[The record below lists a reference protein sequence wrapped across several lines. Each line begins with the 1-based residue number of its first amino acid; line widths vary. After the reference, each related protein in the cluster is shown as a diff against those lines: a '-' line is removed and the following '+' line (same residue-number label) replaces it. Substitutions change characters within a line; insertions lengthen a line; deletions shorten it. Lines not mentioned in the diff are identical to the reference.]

1 MRAPSG
7 RPKRIPLWQL
17 ALYGVSSLARGTV
30 HPFAR
35 MWRSSDPIDSYA
47 LNHLTSVAG
56 DAMLAI
62 ALADSV
68 FFSLPV
74 GEAKL
79 RVAAYLG
86 ITMLPLALAGPLLVP
101 LLDRAGPRRLIA
113 FASAAGRAL
122 IAIYAAPRFST
133 LVLFPAALALLVL
146 SKVHSITKNGL
157 TIAYAGRGDGLMQ
170 ANARLGRLAAVGAIL
185 AAPVAYAAL
194 RLGGSPAVIYVAAIT
209 YAGSAALTLRLAHPG
224 PKRRPA
230 AGTRASSDPTVPAPR
245 RQVGRRGAVP
255 ALAVP
260 AVGAI
265 GMRAASGFLLFLL
278 AFSLREA
285 SAPVYWFAVLA
296 GAGVLGTF
304 VADVVAP
311 RLPRSTRE
319 EAVVVASVSAACIGA
334 LLAFEVFGLPLLTV
348 FALVAGAATEFGRLA
363 FQSLMQRYAPE
374 GAQGRVFVRY
384 EALLQLAWVG
394 GAFLPVLLPIDFRV
408 GILILAAFYAALGAG
423 TVLRAR
429 ARHDAGRPPLP
440 PRPG

>member
-1 MRAPSG
+1 MAGAPAG

-17 ALYGVSSLARGTV
+17 ALYGISSLARGAV

-35 MWRSSDPIDSYA
+35 MWRSTDPIDSYA
-47 LNHLTSVAG
+47 LNHFTSVAG

-74 GEAKL
+74 GEAKG
-79 RVAAYLG
+79 RVAAYLLL
-86 ITMLPLALAGPLLVP
+86 TMVPLALAGPLLVP
-101 LLDRAGPRRLIA
+101 VLDRAGPRRLIA
-113 FASAAGRAL
+113 FTSAAGRAL

-146 SKVHSITKNGL
+146 SKVHGITKNGL
-157 TIAYAGRGDGLMQ
+157 TIAYSGRGDGLMQ

-185 AAPVAYAAL
+185 AAPIAFGAI
-194 RLGGSPAVIYVAAIT
+194 RLGGSEAALYAAAVV
-209 YAGSAALTLRLAHPG
+209 YAGSALLTLRLPHPG
-224 PKRRPA
+224 TPPTRR
-230 AGTRASSDPTVPAPR
+230 REVAP
-245 RQVGRRGAVP
+245 RGAVP
-255 ALAVP
+255 ELAVP
-260 AVGAI
+260 AVGAV

-278 AFSLREA
+278 AFSLQEDGV
-285 SAPVYWFAVLA
+285 PVYWFAVLA

-311 RLPRSTRE
+311 RVPRTTRE

-334 LLAFEVFGLPLLTV
+334 VLAFELFGLLLLTI

-363 FQSLMQRYAPE
+363 FQSLMQRYAPP

-384 EALLQLAWVG
+384 EALFQLAWVA
-394 GAFLPVLLPIDFRV
+394 GAFAPALLPIDFRT
-408 GILILAAFYAALGAG
+408 GILILAAFYAVLGLG

-429 ARHDAGRPPLP
+429 ARARAGSGPPTMP
-440 PRPG
+440 PPPAR

>member
-1 MRAPSG
+1 MAGTPARGPSRAP
-7 RPKRIPLWQL
+7 IWQL
-17 ALYGVSSLARGTV
+17 ALYGLASLARGCV
-30 HPFAR
+30 HPFVR
-35 MWRSSDPIDSYA
+35 MWRSTDPIDGYA

-86 ITMLPLALAGPLLVP
+86 LTMLPLALAGPLLVP
-101 LLDRAGPRRLIA
+101 VLDRAGPRRLIA
-113 FASAAGRAL
+113 FASAAGRAA
-122 IAIYAAPRFST
+122 IAIYAAPRFDT
-133 LVLFPAALALLVL
+133 LVLFPAALSLLVL
-146 SKVHSITKNGL
+146 SKVHGITKNGL

-185 AAPVAYAAL
+185 AAPIAFAMI
-194 RLGGSPAVIYVAAIT
+194 RLGGSPVALYGAAIV
-209 YAGSAALTLRLAHPG
+209 YAGSALLTLRLPHPG
-224 PKRRPA
+224 TTPA
-230 AGTRASSDPTVPAPR
+230 RDREISP
-245 RQVGRRGAVP
+245 RGAVP
-255 ALAVP
+255 ELAVP
-260 AVGAI
+260 AIGAV

-278 AFSLREA
+278 AFSLREEG
-285 SAPVYWFAVLA
+285 APIYWFAVLA

-334 LLAFEVFGLPLLTV
+334 VLAFELFGLALLTV
-348 FALVAGAATEFGRLA
+348 FAFVAGAATEFGRLA
-363 FQSLMQRYAPE
+363 FQSLMQRYAPP

-384 EALLQLAWVG
+384 EALFQLAWVA
-394 GAFLPVLLPIDFRV
+394 GAFAPALLMIDFRV
-408 GILILAAFYAALGAG
+408 GILILAAFYAVLGVG

-429 ARHDAGRPPLP
+429 ARAVADERPPRLP
-440 PRPG
+440 PPPP